1 MSRFEYLSVLISIV
15 IALGMSEIASTW
27 SRLLRARARVDFY
40 WLHSF
45 WTVFMVLMMVQ
56 FWWGFW
62 EFREVESWS
71 FPGLVAVVTESLVL
85 VLAAMALLPEP
96 DQGGNIDLRSYYFAQ
111 CRVVF
116 TLGALLLLLLTVVD
130 ALVGG
135 QPFLH
140 LENAVRLPAIIL
152 TASAALFV
160 NERFH
165 VLFTFTAAALFI
177 GFLSVSYHA

>member
-27 SRLLRARARVDFY
+27 GRLLRARERVDFY

-45 WTVFMVLMMVQ
+45 WSAFMVLMMVQ

-62 EFREVESWS
+62 EFRVVESWS
-71 FPGLVAVVTESLVL
+71 FPGLVAVVAESLVL
-85 VLAAMALLPEP
+85 VLAAMALLPGP
-96 DQGGNIDLRSYYFAQ
+96 DQGGSIDLRAHYFAQ
-111 CRVVF
+111 CRVFF
-116 TLGALLLLLLTVVD
+116 TLGALLLLLLTLVD
-130 ALVGG
+130 ALIGR

-140 LENAVRLPAIIL
+140 PENAVRLPAMIL
-152 TASAALFV
+152 AASAALFV

-165 VLFTFTAAALFI
+165 VLFTLAASALFI
-177 GFLSVSYHA
+177 FFVSVAYHA

>member
-1 MSRFEYLSVLISIV
+1 
-15 IALGMSEIASTW
+15 
-27 SRLLRARARVDFY
+27 
-40 WLHSF
+40 
-45 WTVFMVLMMVQ
+45 
-56 FWWGFW
+56 
-62 EFREVESWS
+62 
-71 FPGLVAVVTESLVL
+71 
-85 VLAAMALLPEP
+85 MALLPEP
-96 DQGGNIDLRSYYFAQ
+96 DQGRNIDLRSYYFAQ

-177 GFLSVSYHA
+177 GFVSVSFHA

>member
-15 IALGMSEIASTW
+15 IALGMSEIVSTW

-45 WTVFMVLMMVQ
+45 WTVFMLLMMVQ

-62 EFREVESWS
+62 EFRVVQGWS
-71 FPGLVAVVTESLVL
+71 FPGLVAVVAESLVL
-85 VLAAMALLPEP
+85 VLAAMALLPGA
-96 DQGGNIDLRSYYFAQ
+96 DHGGNIDLRSHYFAH
-111 CRVVF
+111 CRVFF

-130 ALVGG
+130 AFIGG

-152 TASAALFV
+152 VTSAALFM
-160 NERFH
+160 NERFQ
-165 VLFTFTAAALFI
+165 VLFALAAGALFI
-177 GFLSVSYHA
+177 GFVSVSYHA